1 MLIHSP
7 TQTSGLFPAVLVR
20 KQSWTFMYKSL
31 YEYMFLFLLSK
42 HFLWVWELND
52 CILFNKLSNY
62 FPKCLYILQS
72 HPQCKKDTATHT
84 LISNCASQ
92 PLNINH
98 SNSGVMVSHCSFNV
112 YSLMTN
118 GTEIFSYSYFPL
130 IYHLQRNTFCPI
142 PLLLFFTGLFVFDF
156 TEF

>member
-1 MLIHSP
+1 MGQIHP
-7 TQTSGLFPAVLVR
+7 CCYKQFNTSSCWVVFLLYDYTTSADPLTYSDIWVVSSCLSE
-20 KQSWTFMYKSL
+20 KSWTFMYKSL

-52 CILFNKLSNY
+52 CILLINCLKLFKSAYTFYN
-62 FPKCLYILQS
+62 PTISVRKIQL
-72 HPQCKKDTATHT
+72 PT

-112 YSLMTN
+112 HSLMTN
-118 GTEIFSYSYFPL
+118 GTEIFPIL
-130 IYHLQRNTFCPI
+130 IFH
-142 PLLLFFTGLFVFDF
+142 
-156 TEF
+156 